1 MATVSKLF
9 LAQNP
14 TFVWTT
20 FIPPAPLFRCSPT
33 GTLVPNL
40 VLALSPVGRHDD
52 DDDDDGD
59 DDDGPPLLQPKDY
72 IDILA
77 LSSSGSTQLVHW
89 HTSSHV

>member
-1 MATVSKLF
+1 MKKNMSLY
-9 LAQNP
+9 L
-14 TFVWTT
+14 
-20 FIPPAPLFRCSPT
+20 IPGLEKIQGHRTEQSTHCA
-33 GTLVPNL
+33 
-40 VLALSPVGRHDD
+40 VGRHDD